1 MRTETYV
8 HNNVWH
14 LVPTILIT
22 EDGPAFLSV
31 DFVWLKWGFS
41 IIIKDTISKYDDR

>member
-1 MRTETYV
+1 MRTEFYV

-14 LVPTILIT
+14 LIPTILIT
-22 EDGPAFLSV
+22 TDGPLYLSV

-41 IIIKDTISKYDDR
+41 LIIKDKMRRYE